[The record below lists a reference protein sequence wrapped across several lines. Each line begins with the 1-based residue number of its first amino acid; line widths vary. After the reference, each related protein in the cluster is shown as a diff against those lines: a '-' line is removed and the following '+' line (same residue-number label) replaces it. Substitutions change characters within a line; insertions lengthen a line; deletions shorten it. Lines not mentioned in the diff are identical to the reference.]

1 MIVSFRHKG
10 LKRLYEDDD
19 RSKLPADMV
28 ERIRDILLIL
38 DELQDLRSIDRP
50 TYRLHAL
57 KGDLR
62 MFYAVTVRSN
72 WRLIFKFDGKNIS
85 DLDLVDYH

>member
-1 MIVSFRHKG
+1 MIISFRHKG

-28 ERIRDILLIL
+28 ERIRDILIIL
-38 DELQDLRSIDRP
+38 DELRDLKSIDRP